1 MEDDQEQVAAR
12 VQALGEDELAD
23 VVTFVGEHSDWA
35 CGGLLIE
42 ACRAF
47 DHIQVMQNLGRPPG
61 EYMPPVDFDLI
72 VRGWNVL
79 LSLLLP
85 RVGRFSGIPAA
96 ESTEETRHIVLNL
109 LHACGR
115 YVMLTDTA
123 DRIRH
128 GMIEGRIG
136 DEYIDLF
143 LVDAGEFDFFHDQV
157 DRARVRDLKMRLGAS
172 QSAANSGIGPELRA
186 EMAEQVF
193 PWKLRQGTMIG
204 YTSSRDVDSA
214 FLSFL
219 ADTVLEWQAD
229 AGIHPD
235 AQLGSCTGADMVTT
249 VHMLLGR
256 YLAHI
261 VYVEEARKRF
271 SDVNMPMSLC
281 IWKTRPELIAE
292 LVAIGTPE
300 HLAIAVVDLVTVRA
314 PDAPFFLK
322 EHTPSFPLL
331 IEIADGYLLMPI
343 SAVFRNPLKHICA
356 LRQSTRPALLDA
368 VRSHHEA
375 WMAEDLCWLFQGN
388 RYQCVST
395 QVKLRSGRRVVTDID
410 AAILD
415 YVTGELVLLQLKW
428 QDFNSSN
435 LKTQRSKAKNFVEK
449 VEAWGAA
456 VSSWI
461 DEHGIR
467 RLCEVLKL
475 KLPSGK
481 LPVLIRLWG
490 LGRSNARFR
499 SLGYP
504 PGGTVLVITWP
515 QLIRLRH
522 EIGLGAPI
530 FSEIARRVQAE
541 AAEPILRTPIPYTM
555 ISRGQRI
562 LMRDLWNSF
571 DDAGPMDAQSPDIST
586 AHHTRGVP
594 PASGPSEGPS

>member
-1 MEDDQEQVAAR
+1 M
-12 VQALGEDELAD
+12 
-23 VVTFVGEHSDWA
+23 VTFVGQHPDRA
-35 CGGLLIE
+35 CGALLIE
-42 ACRAF
+42 ACRAL

-128 GMIEGRIG
+128 GMVEGRIG
-136 DEYIDLF
+136 DEDIELF
-143 LVDAGEFDFFHDQV
+143 LVDTGQLDFFHDQV
-157 DRARVRDLKMRLGAS
+157 DRARLFDLKVRFGGG
-172 QSAANSGIGPELRA
+172 QSATNASVGRDLRA
-186 EMAEQVF
+186 EMAEHVF
-193 PWKLRQGTMIG
+193 PWRLPQGTMIG
-204 YTSSRDVDSA
+204 YTSSYEVSSA
-214 FLSFL
+214 FLNFL
-219 ADTVLEWQAD
+219 ADTVLEWRAD
-229 AGIHPD
+229 AGIHPN
-235 AQLGSCTGADMVTT
+235 AQLGPCTGADMVTT
-249 VHMLLGR
+249 IHMLLGR

-271 SDVNMPMSLC
+271 PDVNVHMSLC
-281 IWKTRPELIAE
+281 IWKTKPELIAE

-300 HLAIAVVDLVTVRA
+300 HLATAVVDLVTVRA
-314 PDAPFFLK
+314 TDAPFFFK

-331 IEIADGYLLMPI
+331 IEIAAGYLLMPV
-343 SAVFRNPLKHICA
+343 SAIFRNPFKHIFA
-356 LRQSTRPALLDA
+356 LRASTRPALLDA

-375 WMAEDLCWLFQGN
+375 WMAEDLRSLFQGD

-395 QVKLRSGRRVVTDID
+395 QVKLRSGGRVVTDID

-415 YVTGELVLLQLKW
+415 YVTGELVLFQLKW

-435 LKTQRSKAKNFVEK
+435 LRTQRSKAKNFVEK

-461 DEHGIR
+461 DEHGIE
-467 RLCEVLKL
+467 RLSEVLKL

-499 SLGYP
+499 SLGYVP
-504 PGGTVLVITWP
+504 AATVLVITWP

-522 EIGLGAPI
+522 EIGPGAPV
-530 FSEIARRVQAE
+530 FSEIATRVQAE
-541 AAEPILRTPIPYTM
+541 ARMPIVRTPIPYTM
-555 ISRGQRI
+555 VSRGQRI
-562 LMRDLWNSF
+562 LIRDLWNSF
-571 DDAGPMDAQSPDIST
+571 DDTSSIGPQSPNTST
-586 AHHTRGVP
+586 VRRTRGAP
-594 PASGPSEGPS
+594 RASGPSEGLQ